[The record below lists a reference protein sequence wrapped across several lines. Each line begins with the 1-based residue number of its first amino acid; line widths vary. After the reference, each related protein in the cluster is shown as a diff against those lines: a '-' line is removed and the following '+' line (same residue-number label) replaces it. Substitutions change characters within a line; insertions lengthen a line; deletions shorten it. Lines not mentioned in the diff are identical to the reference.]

1 MLPVLP
7 KLDMS
12 SPLPV
17 GSTRSV
23 RDTATVADPR
33 QDSAIRLD
41 QIAIGKAFLARV
53 EAILND
59 GSSLVR
65 FSTTPPPMNA
75 ADPLVK
81 MQLPDGTR
89 VGADLKLTLLAKE
102 PVLTFGLEPGETQEA
117 NTHLSSAARLLGALV
132 HAREGAQD
140 SAIQG
145 THAVLPPAEGQPE
158 KIATQL
164 HETIDKSGLF
174 YESHL
179 SEWANGQRSLSDVQ
193 EEPQNQAAAQAK
205 AANGADS
212 TAPMDPTKLIPAQLD
227 ALEHRK
233 IVWQGELRPGQPM
246 RWEIQEEN
254 PGKSKPGQP
263 EQTPVWQTSVS
274 FEMPGLGKV
283 HAHLRLQG
291 EHVQMHVRTSDSA
304 AAELLKQQ
312 TPRLSQ
318 ALEASGT
325 LLDAMKI
332 EPDGSL

>member
-1 MLPVLP
+1 MLPMLP

-17 GSTRSV
+17 NATRSV

-65 FSTTPPPMNA
+65 FGTTPPPMNA

-81 MQLPDGTR
+81 MQLPDGAK
-89 VGADLKLTLLAKE
+89 VGDNLKLTLLAKE

-132 HAREGAQD
+132 HAREGSQE

-145 THAVLPPAEGQPE
+145 TQAVLPPSEGQPD

-164 HETIDKSGLF
+164 HQTIDKSGLF

-179 SEWANGQRSLSDVQ
+179 NEWASGQRSLAEVK
-193 EEPQNQAAAQAK
+193 EEPQNQTTSHAK
-205 AANGADS
+205 TESGTDGA
-212 TAPMDPTKLIPAQLD
+212 TPMDPTKLIPAQLD

-254 PGKSKPGQP
+254 PGKSDPGQP
-263 EQTPVWQTSVS
+263 EQAAIWQTSVS

-283 HAHLRLQG
+283 HAQLRLQG
-291 EHVQMHVRTSDSA
+291 EHVQMHVRTADVTA
-304 AAELLKQQ
+304 AQLLKQQ

-325 LLDAMKI
+325 LLDAMNI
-332 EPDGSL
+332 EPDASL

>member
-1 MLPVLP
+1 MLPMLP

-102 PVLTFGLEPGETQEA
+102 PVLTFGLEPGDTQEA

-132 HAREGAQD
+132 HGRAGAQD

-145 THAVLPPAEGQPE
+145 THAVLPPAEGQPD

-179 SEWANGQRSLSDVQ
+179 NEWANGQRSLSDVK
-193 EEPQNQAAAQAK
+193 EEPQNQAATQAK
-205 AANGADS
+205 AANGADG

-254 PGKSKPGQP
+254 PGKSAPGQP

-291 EHVQMHVRTSDSA
+291 EHVQMHVRTSDASA
-304 AAELLKQQ
+304 AQLLKQQ

>member
-1 MLPVLP
+1 MLP
-7 KLDMS
+7 KLDLS

-17 GSTRSV
+17 SSTRTV

-53 EAILND
+53 EAIMQD

-75 ADPLVK
+75 SDPLVK
-81 MQLPDGTR
+81 MLLPDGAQ
-89 VGADLKLTLLAKE
+89 VGDDLKLTLLAKE
-102 PVLTFGLEPGETQEA
+102 PVLTFGLEPGQTQEA
-117 NTHLSSAARLLGALV
+117 NTHLSSTARLLGALV
-132 HAREGAQD
+132 HGREGALN
-140 SAIQG
+140 SAVQG
-145 THAVLPPAEGQPE
+145 MHAVLPPTEGQPE

-164 HETIDKSGLF
+164 HATIDKSGLF

-179 SEWANGQRSLSDVQ
+179 NEWASGQRSLADVQ
-193 EEPQNQAAAQAK
+193 EEPQNQTSGHAK
-205 AANGADS
+205 AASGADNA
-212 TAPMDPTKLIPAQLD
+212 APMDPTKLIPAQLD
-227 ALEHRK
+227 AMEHRK
-233 IVWQGELRPGQPM
+233 IIWQGELRPGQPM
-246 RWEIQEEN
+246 RWEIQEDT
-254 PGKSKPGQP
+254 PGKSEPGQP
-263 EQTPVWQTSVS
+263 EQEAIWQTTVS
-274 FEMPGLGKV
+274 FEMPCLGKV

-291 EHVQMHVRTSDSA
+291 EHVQMHVRTVDA
-304 AAELLKQQ
+304 TAAELLKQQ

-332 EPDGSL
+332 ERDGSL

>member
-1 MLPVLP
+1 MLP
-7 KLDMS
+7 KLDLS

-17 GSTRSV
+17 SSTRTV

-53 EAILND
+53 EAILHD

-65 FSTTPPPMNA
+65 FGTTPPPMNST
-75 ADPLVK
+75 DPLLK
-81 MQLPDGTR
+81 MLLPEGSQ
-89 VGADLKLTLLAKE
+89 VGDDLKLTLLAKE
-102 PVLTFGLEPGETQEA
+102 PVLTFGLERGTSQEA
-117 NTHLSSAARLLGALV
+117 NTQLSSTARLLGALV
-132 HAREGAQD
+132 QGRKGEQD
-140 SAIQG
+140 SAVQG
-145 THAVLPPAEGQPE
+145 MRAVLQATEGQPD

-164 HETIDKSGLF
+164 HATIDKSGLF

-179 SEWANGQRSLSDVQ
+179 NEWASGQRSLSDVQ
-193 EEPQNQAAAQAK
+193 DEPQNQSASPSKATAQ
-205 AANGADS
+205 GES
-212 TAPMDPTKLIPAQLD
+212 PTPMDPTKLIPAQLE
-227 ALEHRK
+227 AMEHRK

-246 RWEIQEEN
+246 RWEIQEDT
-254 PGKSKPGQP
+254 PGKSEPGQA
-263 EQTPVWQTSVS
+263 EQAAVWQTTVS

-291 EHVQMHVRTSDSA
+291 EHVQMHVRTVDET

-325 LLDAMKI
+325 LLDSMKI
-332 EPDGSL
+332 EPDASL